1 MSVKTITAMA
11 ANKLG
16 KFLAKDFRRIF
27 GPAHDDVAERLGSLA
42 RSTIECLGRS
52 DALYHN
58 YEHTLQVTMVG
69 RDILQGMTLSQR
81 IEPEDYSHLI
91 VACLLHDI
99 GYMRGVLSGDTENEF
114 VVDGG
119 GKKVPLPRGA
129 SDAALTPYHVD
140 RSKLFAFERLG
151 NSPTIDASRIAEAI
165 EMTRFPVPR
174 SRSDALDSLEPKLV
188 QAADLIGQ
196 LGDPMYSRKANALY
210 SEFEEIG
217 MNRQLGYS
225 SPADI
230 IDKYPAFFWNSV
242 SMHLDDGIEYLN
254 MTVSG
259 RQWIANL
266 HHHILCAEHAHR
278 FMGPQR

>member
-1 MSVKTITAMA
+1 MKTITALA

-16 KFLAKDFRRIF
+16 RFLTRDFRRIF
-27 GPAHDDVAERLGSLA
+27 GPAHDDLAERLGSLA

-58 YEHTLQVTMVG
+58 FEHTMLVTVAG
-69 RDILQGMTLSQR
+69 RDILQGLTLSQR
-81 IEPEDYSHLI
+81 IEPSDYSHLI

-99 GYMRGVLSGDTENEF
+99 GYVRGILSGDTDTEF
-114 VVDGG
+114 VVDRSGE
-119 GKKVPLPRGA
+119 KITLPRGA

-151 NSPTIDASRIAEAI
+151 NSPTIDAERVAEAI
-165 EMTRFPVPR
+165 EFTRFPVRIDRSSTSVEPR
-174 SRSDALDSLEPKLV
+174 LV

-196 LGDPMYSRKANALY
+196 LGDPMYSRKVNALY
-210 SEFEEIG
+210 FEFEEIG

-225 SPADI
+225 SPADLV
-230 IDKYPAFFWNSV
+230 DKYPTFFWNSV
-242 SMHLDDGIEYLN
+242 SMHLDEGIKYLN

-266 HHHILCAEHAHR
+266 HHHILCAER
-278 FMGPQR
+278 SQRLMGPQR